1 MADRGPA
8 DGLRAFPGSGR
19 VMRPVLKVDP
29 VSVADARI
37 QTMNLKSPRRA
48 AAPDALGLLSR
59 LLLISP

>member
-1 MADRGPA
+1 
-8 DGLRAFPGSGR
+8 
-19 VMRPVLKVDP
+19 MRPVLKVEP

-37 QTMNLKSPRRA
+37 QTMNPMPPRRV